1 MCLGVTAGA
10 YVLTLFAVSA
20 FKSQT
25 PDFWFNRKSL
35 SYAELTRI
43 LYSLID
49 EISGEG
55 NRTDAGFP
63 SVQSPI
69 MERVAV

>member
-10 YVLTLFAVSA
+10 YVLTLFAVCA
-20 FKSQT
+20 FMSRT
-25 PDFWFNRKSL
+25 LNRKTL
-35 SYAELTRI
+35 STVVLIRI

-69 MERVAV
+69 VERMAV